1 MKIQY
6 LSPDSIETGH
16 SKYRFM
22 TKPGWDPEQP
32 YQKLLVQSF
41 TSVGIHNPLLVHQL
55 ADGSLHLVDGFKRA
69 AYSKQNNIETLPCTV
84 LSDIPVTSILELI
97 LADRFEQI
105 DRSPATRIRFVCFAL
120 KLGAPRDVVIERYL
134 PMLHFEGHEKV
145 LQKCEKVGALPEA
158 VVRFLEDKRFSLKQC
173 VHITRH
179 PPDLLEQLFL
189 WKKDLSLT
197 ASIIEELLDNI
208 KDTLR
213 ANDMALPDFVANTD
227 LQDILC
233 SPSLNQNEKTAALRR
248 LVKTMRYPI
257 LTAANDKIENMVS
270 DLHFPPSIGV
280 HWDRSLE
287 KKEVA
292 ITITVS
298 SLDMWSDAVHNLAKD
313 NVETRLGALLEEL

>member
-1 MKIQY
+1 
-6 LSPDSIETGH
+6 
-16 SKYRFM
+16 
-22 TKPGWDPEQP
+22 
-32 YQKLLVQSF
+32 
-41 TSVGIHNPLLVHQL
+41 
-55 ADGSLHLVDGFKRA
+55 VDGFKRA
-69 AYSKQNNIETLPCTV
+69 AYSKQNNLDALPCTI
-84 LSDIPVTSILELI
+84 LSDIPLTAILELI
-97 LADRFEQI
+97 LADRFGSI

-120 KLGAPRDVVIERYL
+120 KLGAPRDVVIGRYL
-134 PMLHFEGHEKV
+134 PMLQFESHEKV

-158 VVRFLEDKRFSLKQC
+158 VLKFLEDKRFSLKQC

-179 PPDLLEQLFL
+179 PRDLLEQLFF

-213 ANDMALPDFVANTD
+213 AHDMALPDFVANTH

-233 SPSLNQNEKTAALRR
+233 SPSLNQNEKTKALRR

-270 DLHFPPSIGV
+270 DLHFPPSIDV
-280 HWDRSLE
+280 HWDTTLE

-292 ITITVS
+292 ITIKVS
-298 SLDMWSDAVHNLAKD
+298 SLDMWSHAMHNLNKD
-313 NVETRLGALLEEL
+313 DVAARLGALLKEL